1 LQWSETDIQKLVR
14 SAVDSIRPLA
24 DLKGI
29 SVIVNE
35 VDSGGRIDCDVG
47 RLQQAIGNV
56 LSNAV
61 KFTQKDGRIVIDLDG
76 NADRVRMTVKDTGV
90 GISPE
95 FLPYV
100 FDRFRQADGSSTRSF
115 GGLGLGLSIAR
126 HIITMHGGTIQASS
140 AGLNQGTT
148 FTVEIPKSMASLRQS
163 G

>member
-1 LQWSETDIQKLVR
+1 
-14 SAVDSIRPLA
+14 
-24 DLKGI
+24 
-29 SVIVNE
+29 VIVNE

-56 LSNAV
+56 VSNAV

-100 FDRFRQADGSSTRSF
+100 FDRFRQADGSSTRNF

-126 HIITMHGGTIQASS
+126 HIITMHGGTIQAFS

-148 FTVEIPKSMASLRQS
+148 FTIEIPKRMASLRQS